1 MMKRLPP
8 GGLAVSHEHETPT
21 DGSAT
26 APEAPSGEVR
36 PEARPDFLDRARR
49 ILAGDIRP
57 DDYLPVTPEVEARV
71 ARDLAFAADHVQKR
85 RDAKGIST
93 AFEIDPRAR
102 FDEFSLSVG
111 AIQRNQWLL
120 SLYYGGQ
127 NIACI
132 ENEQGVIVL
141 AVGLEQSAAVINAF
155 PYEQRRDVGLCTPD
169 PPDGI
174 W

>member
-1 MMKRLPP
+1 
-8 GGLAVSHEHETPT
+8 VSHEHETPAN
-21 DGSAT
+21 GSAAANDAT
-26 APEAPSGEVR
+26 TIELR
-36 PEARPDFLDRARR
+36 PEARPDFLERARR
-49 ILAGDIRP
+49 ILSGDVRP

-71 ARDLAFAADHVQKR
+71 ARDFAFAAEHVRKR
-85 RDAKGIST
+85 HEAGRIPAPF
-93 AFEIDPRAR
+93 AIDPNAR

-132 ENEQGVIVL
+132 EDERGVIVL

-155 PYEQRRDVGLCTPD
+155 PYEQRKDVGLYTPD

-174 W
+174 WM